1 MELKKKGWLAIVKMK
16 TDCEKKKSERCIF
29 LTGLHQILKNRVL
42 NKDENKLI
50 GIILTILKLRST
62 LKTLDLVNRFA

>member
-16 TDCEKKKSERCIF
+16 TDCDKKKSERCIF

-42 NKDENKLI
+42 NKDEN
-50 GIILTILKLRST
+50 
-62 LKTLDLVNRFA
+62 